1 MNNIDFKKYYSALGT
16 NDTLERAG
24 RVTKIVGLAVEA
36 TGPPSKVG
44 DVCEMYAL
52 NNERSVRAE
61 IVGFRDGQT
70 LLMPFGNLEGIGL
83 GSYVVYT
90 GKTLRVPV
98 GRELVGRILAALGNP
113 FDDLPEPKI
122 EAWYP
127 AENMPPNPLTRDRIS
142 EVLPLGVKAIDSM
155 LTVGRGQRLGIFSGS
170 GVGKSTL
177 LGMMARYAVADVNVI
192 VLVGERGREVRD
204 FIERDLG
211 EEGLR
216 KSVLVIA
223 TSDQPALLRLK
234 CAMTGTAVAEY
245 FRDQGYKVLLLM
257 DSLTR
262 FAMAQREIGM
272 AAGEPPVSRGF
283 PPSVYAILPKLLER
297 SGMSDKGSIT
307 GLYTVL
313 VEGDDLNEP
322 ISDTVRGILDGH
334 IVLSRAIA
342 NSNHYPPIDVLG
354 SVSRV
359 MPEIVTKEHLSEFGI
374 IKNMI
379 AVYREAEDL
388 INIGAYKQGAN
399 PEIDKSVRLHNPIQT
414 FLKQDMTESFTFE
427 ETLGM
432 LKGIVDTGELSV
444 AKGRI
449 AAGAG
454 NAEVQARA
462 NVTGT
467 ATMLPGY

>member
-1 MNNIDFKKYYSALGT
+1 MKTIDFTKYHIALENT
-16 NDTLERAG
+16 DTLEYAG

-36 TGPPSKVG
+36 SGPSSKIG
-44 DVCEMYAL
+44 DVCEMHTL
-52 NNERSVRAE
+52 NGERTVRAE
-61 IVGFRDGQT
+61 IVGFREGQT
-70 LLMPFGNLEGIGL
+70 LLMPFGSVEGIGL
-83 GSYVVYT
+83 GSYVKYT
-90 GKTLRVPV
+90 GTSLRVPV
-98 GRELVGRILAALGNP
+98 GKELIGRILDALGNP

-122 EAWYP
+122 DAWYP
-127 AENMPPNPLTRDRIS
+127 ADNVPPNPLARERIH
-142 EVLPLGVKAIDSM
+142 EVLPLGIKAIDSM

-177 LGMMARYAVADVNVI
+177 LGMIARYAVADVNVI
-192 VLVGERGREVRD
+192 VLVGERGREVKD
-204 FIERDLG
+204 FVERDLG
-211 EEGLR
+211 EDGLR

-234 CAMTGTAVAEY
+234 CAMTGTAIAEY
-245 FRDQGYKVLLLM
+245 FRDCGNKVLLLM

-283 PPSVYAILPKLLER
+283 PPSVYTILPKLLER

-342 NSNHYPPIDVLG
+342 NSNHYPPIDILG

-359 MPEIVTKEHLSEFGI
+359 MPDIISPEHLEMFGI
-374 IKNMI
+374 FKNMI

-399 PEIDKSVRLHNPIQT
+399 TEIDRAIQLHPAIQS
-414 FLKQDMTESFTFE
+414 FLRQVVAEHYSFE
-427 ETLGM
+427 ETLNVM
-432 LKGIVDTGELSV
+432 KGIVERGELRVESD
-444 AKGRI
+444 R
-449 AAGAG
+449 
-454 NAEVQARA
+454 RA
-462 NVTGT
+462 SRG
-467 ATMLPGY
+467 

>member
-1 MNNIDFKKYYSALGT
+1 MKTIELTKYSDYLSKF
-16 NDTLERAG
+16 DTLERAG
-24 RVTKIVGLAVEA
+24 RVTRIVGLAVEA
-36 TGPPSKVG
+36 TGPSSRIG
-44 DVCEMYAL
+44 DICEMYTL
-52 NNERSVRAE
+52 DNERCMRAE

-70 LLMPFGNLEGIGL
+70 LLMPFGSLEGIGL

-90 GKTLRVPV
+90 GKALRVPV
-98 GRELVGRILAALGNP
+98 GDALVGRILDALGNP
-113 FDDLPEPKI
+113 FDDMPEPKI
-122 EAWYP
+122 DAWYP
-127 AENMPPNPLTRDRIS
+127 ADAAPPNPLTRERIK

-155 LTVGRGQRLGIFSGS
+155 LTVGRGQRLGIFAGS

-177 LGMMARYAVADVNVI
+177 LGMMARYAVADINVI

-204 FIERDLG
+204 FIEKDLG

-245 FRDQGYKVLLLM
+245 FRDQGKKVLLLM

-283 PPSVYAILPKLLER
+283 PPSVFAILPKLLER

-313 VEGDDLNEP
+313 VEGDDMNEP

-359 MPEIVTKEHLSEFGI
+359 MPDIVSKDHLSEFGT

-388 INIGAYKQGAN
+388 INIGAYREGAN
-399 PEIDKSVRLHNPIQT
+399 PEIDRSVKLHNPIQD
-414 FLKQDMTESFTFE
+414 FLKQDMLEHYTFD
-427 ETLGM
+427 ETLDM
-432 LKGIVDTGELSV
+432 LKGIVES
-444 AKGRI
+444 
-449 AAGAG
+449 
-454 NAEVQARA
+454 
-462 NVTGT
+462 
-467 ATMLPGY
+467 

>member
-1 MNNIDFKKYYSALGT
+1 MNRIDLSKYSDSLAKF
-16 NDTLERAG
+16 DTLERAG
-24 RVTKIVGLAVEA
+24 RVTRIVGLAVEA
-36 TGPPSKVG
+36 SGPSSKIG
-44 DVCEMYAL
+44 DVCEMFTL
-52 NNERSVRAE
+52 DGERSMRAE

-70 LLMPFGNLEGIGL
+70 LLMPFGSLEGIGL

-90 GKTLRVPV
+90 GKALRVPV
-98 GRELVGRILAALGNP
+98 GDALVGRILDALGNP
-113 FDDLPEPKI
+113 FDELAEPKI
-122 EAWYP
+122 DAWYP
-127 AENMPPNPLTRDRIS
+127 ADNDPPNPLTRERIK
-142 EVLPLGVKAIDSM
+142 EVMPLGVKAIDSM
-155 LTVGRGQRLGIFSGS
+155 LTVGRGQRLGIFAGS

-204 FIERDLG
+204 FIEKDLG
-211 EEGLR
+211 EEGLK

-245 FRDQGYKVLLLM
+245 FRDRGKKVLLLM

-283 PPSVYAILPKLLER
+283 PPSVFAILPRLLER

-313 VEGDDLNEP
+313 VEGDDMNEP

-359 MPEIVTKEHLSEFGI
+359 MPEIVSKEHLQEFGTV
-374 IKNMI
+374 KNMI
-379 AVYREAEDL
+379 AVYKEAEDL
-388 INIGAYKQGAN
+388 INIGAYREGAN
-399 PEIDKSVRLHNPIQT
+399 AEIDRSVKLHNPIQT
-414 FLKQDMTESFTFE
+414 FLKQDMNDSFTFE
-427 ETLGM
+427 ETLEL
-432 LKGIVDTGELSV
+432 LKGIVES
-444 AKGRI
+444 
-449 AAGAG
+449 
-454 NAEVQARA
+454 
-462 NVTGT
+462 
-467 ATMLPGY
+467 

>member
-1 MNNIDFKKYYSALGT
+1 MSVTNLLKYSNSLAKF
-16 NDTLERAG
+16 DTLERAG

-36 TGPPSKVG
+36 TGPSSKIG
-44 DVCEMYAL
+44 DICELYTL
-52 NNERSVRAE
+52 DNERNMRAE
-61 IVGFRDGQT
+61 IVGFRDGHT
-70 LLMPFGNLEGIGL
+70 LLMPFGSLEGIGL

-90 GKTLRVPV
+90 GKALRVPV
-98 GRELVGRILAALGNP
+98 GKQLVGRVLDALGNP

-122 EAWYP
+122 DAWYP
-127 AENMPPNPLTRDRIS
+127 AEAAPPNPLTRDRIK

-155 LTVGRGQRLGIFSGS
+155 LTVGRGQRLGIFAGS
-170 GVGKSTL
+170 GVGKSSL
-177 LGMMARYAVADVNVI
+177 LGMMARYAVADINVI

-204 FIERDLG
+204 FIEKDLG
-211 EEGLR
+211 EEGLK
-216 KSVLVIA
+216 KSVLIIA

-245 FRDQGYKVLLLM
+245 FRDQGNKVLLLM

-283 PPSVYAILPKLLER
+283 PPSVFAILPKLLER

-313 VEGDDLNEP
+313 VEGDDMNEP

-342 NSNHYPPIDVLG
+342 NSNHYPPIDILG

-359 MPEIVTKEHLSEFGI
+359 MPDIVSKEHLRDFGI

-399 PEIDKSVRLHNPIQT
+399 PEIDKSVALHNPIQS
-414 FLKQDMTESFTFE
+414 FLKQTMTEHYSFD
-427 ETLGM
+427 ETLQM
-432 LKGIVDTGELSV
+432 MDAIVRE
-444 AKGRI
+444 
-449 AAGAG
+449 
-454 NAEVQARA
+454 
-462 NVTGT
+462 
-467 ATMLPGY
+467 

>member
-1 MNNIDFKKYYSALGT
+1 MDSSIDFDKYHRAL
-16 NDTLERAG
+16 DKAETLERAG

-36 TGPPSKVG
+36 SGPASRIG
-44 DVCEMYAL
+44 DICNMYTL
-52 NNERSVRAE
+52 DGTRSVQSE
-61 IVGFRDGQT
+61 IIGFREGQT
-70 LLMPFGNLEGIGL
+70 LLMPFGSLEGVGL

-90 GKTLRVPV
+90 GTSLRVPV
-98 GRELVGRILAALGNP
+98 GKQFTGRILDALGEP
-113 FDDLPEPKI
+113 FDDLPPPEI
-122 EAWYP
+122 DTWYP
-127 AENMPPNPLTRDRIS
+127 AENSPPNPLLRERIHD
-142 EVLPLGVKAIDSM
+142 VLPLGVKALDGL

-177 LGMMARYAVADVNVI
+177 LGMIARYAVADVNVI

-204 FIERDLG
+204 FVERDLG
-211 EEGLR
+211 EDGLR

-234 CAMTGTAVAEY
+234 CAMTGTAIAEY
-245 FRDQGYKVLLLM
+245 YRDQGYHVLMLM

-272 AAGEPPVSRGF
+272 ATGEPPVSRGF
-283 PPSVYAILPKLLER
+283 PPSVYTLLPKLLER

-342 NSNHYPPIDVLG
+342 NSNHYPPIDILG
-354 SVSRV
+354 SVSRL
-359 MPEIVTKEHLSEFGI
+359 MPEIITPAHFDAFGT

-388 INIGAYKQGAN
+388 INIGAYKHGAN
-399 PEIDKSVRLHNPIQT
+399 PEIDRAVRLHPAIQS
-414 FLKQDMTESFTFE
+414 FLKQGMKESYTFE
-427 ETLGM
+427 EILAMMDEITS
-432 LKGIVDTGELSV
+432 E
-444 AKGRI
+444 
-449 AAGAG
+449 
-454 NAEVQARA
+454 
-462 NVTGT
+462 
-467 ATMLPGY
+467 

>member
-1 MNNIDFKKYYSALGT
+1 MMKTIDLHKYSKSLARF
-16 NDTLERAG
+16 DTLERAG

-36 TGPPSKVG
+36 TGPSSKIG
-44 DVCEMYAL
+44 DICEMHTL
-52 NNERSVRAE
+52 DGERSMRAE

-70 LLMPFGNLEGIGL
+70 LLMPFSSLEGIGL

-90 GKTLRVPV
+90 GKALRVPV
-98 GRELVGRILAALGNP
+98 GKQLVGRILDALGNP
-113 FDDLPEPKI
+113 FDNLPEPKI

-127 AENMPPNPLTRDRIS
+127 ADNAPPNPLTRERIK

-155 LTVGRGQRLGIFSGS
+155 LTVGRGQRLGIFAGS

-177 LGMMARYAVADVNVI
+177 LGMMARYAVADINVI

-204 FIERDLG
+204 FIEKDLG

-283 PPSVYAILPKLLER
+283 PPSVFAILPKLLER
-297 SGMSDKGSIT
+297 SGMSEKGSIT

-359 MPEIVTKEHLSEFGI
+359 MPDIVTREHLQEFGTV
-374 IKNMI
+374 KNMI

-388 INIGAYKQGAN
+388 INIGAYREGAN
-399 PEIDKSVRLHNPIQT
+399 PEIDRSVKLHNPIQS
-414 FLKQDMTESFTFE
+414 FLKQEMMEHYSFDD
-427 ETLGM
+427 TLDM
-432 LKGIVDTGELSV
+432 LKRIVES
-444 AKGRI
+444 
-449 AAGAG
+449 
-454 NAEVQARA
+454 
-462 NVTGT
+462 
-467 ATMLPGY
+467 

>member
-1 MNNIDFKKYYSALGT
+1 MSSIDFNKYYLALEKT
-16 NDTLERAG
+16 QTLEHAG

-36 TGPPSKVG
+36 TGPSSKIG
-44 DVCEMYAL
+44 DICEMFTL
-52 NNERSVRAE
+52 DGERSMRAE

-70 LLMPFGNLEGIGL
+70 LLMPFGSVEGIGL

-90 GKTLRVPV
+90 GDSLKVPV
-98 GRELVGRILAALGNP
+98 GKDLTGRILDALGYP
-113 FDDLPEPKI
+113 FDDLPPPKT

-127 AENMPPNPLTRDRIS
+127 ADNVPPNPLARDRIH

-155 LTVGRGQRLGIFSGS
+155 LTVGRGQRLGIFAGS

-177 LGMMARYAVADVNVI
+177 LGMIARYAVADVNVI
-192 VLVGERGREVRD
+192 VLVGERGREVKD
-204 FIERDLG
+204 FVERDLG

-234 CAMTGTAVAEY
+234 CAMTGTAIAEY
-245 FRDQGYKVLLLM
+245 FRDCGYKVLLLM

-283 PPSVYAILPKLLER
+283 PPSVYAVLPKLLER

-313 VEGDDLNEP
+313 VEGDDMNEP

-334 IVLSRAIA
+334 IVLSRSIA
-342 NSNHYPPIDVLG
+342 NSNHYPPIDILG

-359 MPEIVTKEHLSEFGI
+359 MPDIITPQHFEAFGS
-374 IKNMI
+374 IKNLI

-399 PEIDKSVRLHNPIQT
+399 PEIDRAVQLHHAIQS
-414 FLKQDMTESFTFE
+414 FLKQGVSDSFTFE
-427 ETLGM
+427 QTLAM
-432 LKGIVDTGELSV
+432 MQEIVG
-444 AKGRI
+444 G
-449 AAGAG
+449 G
-454 NAEVQARA
+454 
-462 NVTGT
+462 
-467 ATMLPGY
+467 

>member
-1 MNNIDFKKYYSALGT
+1 
-16 NDTLERAG
+16 
-24 RVTKIVGLAVEA
+24 VTKIVGLSVEA
-36 TGPPSKVG
+36 SGPAARIG
-44 DVCEMYAL
+44 DVCNMYTL
-52 NNERSVRAE
+52 DGSRFLQSE
-61 IVGFRDGQT
+61 IVGFREGRT
-70 LLMPFGNLEGIGL
+70 LLMPFGSVEGIGL

-90 GKTLRVPV
+90 GTSLRVPV
-98 GRELVGRILAALGNP
+98 GKNLTGRILDALGNP
-113 FDDLPEPKI
+113 FDDLPATEP
-122 EAWYP
+122 ETWYP
-127 AENMPPNPLTRDRIS
+127 AENSPPNPLARDRIHD
-142 EVLPLGVKAIDSM
+142 VLPLGIKAIDSM

-177 LGMMARYAVADVNVI
+177 LGMIARYAVADVNVI
-192 VLVGERGREVRD
+192 VLVGERGREVKD
-204 FIERDLG
+204 FVERDLG
-211 EEGLR
+211 EDGLK

-234 CAMTGTAVAEY
+234 CAMTGTAIAEY
-245 FRDQGYKVLLLM
+245 FRDCGYKVLLLM

-283 PPSVYAILPKLLER
+283 PPSVYTILPKLLER

-342 NSNHYPPIDVLG
+342 NSNHYPPIDILG

-359 MPEIVTKEHLSEFGI
+359 MPDIVSPEHLEAFGTM
-374 IKNMI
+374 KNMI

-399 PEIDKSVRLHNPIQT
+399 PEIDRAVLLHPAIQS
-414 FLKQDMTESFTFE
+414 FLKQAVAESYTFE
-427 ETLGM
+427 QIIQMMT
-432 LKGIVDTGELSV
+432 GIIERGELRV
-444 AKGRI
+444 EKMDRRI
-449 AAGAG
+449 K
-454 NAEVQARA
+454 
-462 NVTGT
+462 
-467 ATMLPGY
+467 

>member
-1 MNNIDFKKYYSALGT
+1 MKTISLSKYSSYLSRF
-16 NDTLERAG
+16 DTLERAG
-24 RVTKIVGLAVEA
+24 RVTRIVGLAVEA
-36 TGPPSKVG
+36 TGPSSKIG
-44 DVCEMYAL
+44 DVCEMYTL
-52 NNERSVRAE
+52 DGEKSMRAE

-70 LLMPFGNLEGIGL
+70 LLMPFGSLEGIGL

-90 GKTLRVPV
+90 GKALRVPV
-98 GRELVGRILAALGNP
+98 GDALVGRILDALGNP
-113 FDDLPEPKI
+113 FDDLPQPKI
-122 EAWYP
+122 DAWYP
-127 AENMPPNPLTRDRIS
+127 ADNDPPNPLTRERIK
-142 EVLPLGVKAIDSM
+142 EVMPLGVKAIDSM
-155 LTVGRGQRLGIFSGS
+155 LTVGRGQRLGIFAGS

-177 LGMMARYAVADVNVI
+177 LGMMARYAVADINVI

-204 FIERDLG
+204 FIEKDLG

-234 CAMTGTAVAEY
+234 CAMTGTAIAEY
-245 FRDQGYKVLLLM
+245 FRDQGKKVLLLM

-283 PPSVYAILPKLLER
+283 PPSVFAILPRLLER

-313 VEGDDLNEP
+313 VEGDDMNEP

-342 NSNHYPPIDVLG
+342 NSNHYPPIDILG

-359 MPEIVTKEHLSEFGI
+359 MPDIVSKEHLQEFGM

-388 INIGAYKQGAN
+388 INIGAYREGAN
-399 PEIDKSVRLHNPIQT
+399 TEIDKSVQLHNPIQS
-414 FLKQDMTESFTFE
+414 FLKQDMMDNFSFE
-427 ETLGM
+427 ETLEIM
-432 LKGIVDTGELSV
+432 KGICES
-444 AKGRI
+444 
-449 AAGAG
+449 
-454 NAEVQARA
+454 
-462 NVTGT
+462 
-467 ATMLPGY
+467 

>member
-1 MNNIDFKKYYSALGT
+1 MKTIDFTKYYNILEKT
-16 NDTLERAG
+16 DTLEYAG

-36 TGPPSKVG
+36 SGPASKIG
-44 DVCEMYAL
+44 DVCEMFTL
-52 NNERSVRAE
+52 NGDRSVRAE
-61 IVGFRDGQT
+61 IVGFRDGRT
-70 LLMPFGNLEGIGL
+70 LLMPFGSVEGVGL
-83 GSYVVYT
+83 GSYVMYT
-90 GKTLRVPV
+90 GKSLRVPV
-98 GRELVGRILAALGNP
+98 GKELTGRILDALGNP
-113 FDDLPEPKI
+113 FDGLPIPKT
-122 EAWYP
+122 EDWYP
-127 AENMPPNPLTRDRIS
+127 ADNVPPNPLARKRIH
-142 EVLPLGVKAIDSM
+142 EVLPLGIKAIDSM

-170 GVGKSTL
+170 GVGKSTM
-177 LGMMARYAVADVNVI
+177 LGMIARYAVADVNVI

-234 CAMTGTAVAEY
+234 CAMTGTAIAEY
-245 FRDQGYKVLLLM
+245 FRDCGYQVLLLM

-283 PPSVYAILPKLLER
+283 PPSVYTILPKLLER

-342 NSNHYPPIDVLG
+342 NSNHYPPIDILG

-359 MPEIVTKEHLSEFGI
+359 MPEIVTREHFEAFGSM
-374 IKNMI
+374 KNMI

-388 INIGAYKQGAN
+388 INIGAYKRGAN
-399 PEIDKSVRLHNPIQT
+399 PEIDRAVKLHPAIQG
-414 FLKQDMTESFTFE
+414 FLKQSMYESLTFE
-427 ETLGM
+427 ETLKM
-432 LKGIVDTGELSV
+432 MSGIINSNL
-444 AKGRI
+444 
-449 AAGAG
+449 
-454 NAEVQARA
+454 Q
-462 NVTGT
+462 
-467 ATMLPGY
+467 